1 MYFPIFYY
9 LQASEFTPAFLADD
23 FLQSLVFITKRL
35 IFLPEPENFF
45 LKEIDPSFHCF
56 VQDASA
62 GIDGSGLLFHG
73 PVNLSP
79 HDGILIREIPLE
91 APVIFTSCGTDTRL
105 SLIQQFADRP
115 FRRGISFHRF
125 VPGSFQSSCRICSYS
140 RTKHLVDDHASRQS
154 GHPAL

>member
-45 LKEIDPSFHCF
+45 LEEIDPSFHRF
-56 VQDASA
+56 VQDTSA

-79 HDGILIREIPLE
+79 HNGILIKEP
-91 APVIFTSCGTDTRL
+91 S
-105 SLIQQFADRP
+105 
-115 FRRGISFHRF
+115 
-125 VPGSFQSSCRICSYS
+125 GSACHFYQLRN
-140 RTKHLVDDHASRQS
+140 
-154 GHPAL
+154 